1 MYQNNQNYLSLKMT
15 GLRTGPL
22 FKYTNPSKNNN
33 KQTNTDATSYLYM
46 CIDINVPLCIK
57 HTSAGSVSIAWS

>member
-1 MYQNNQNYLSLKMT
+1 MT

-57 HTSAGSVSIAWS
+57 HTSAGSVSIA